1 MKNLTAFVRS
11 AWLVPLGRSR
21 SVRVARSL
29 QQSTIIKNPVFKQ
42 LAASVLA
49 TVAFASVGAGLKPTL
64 TPLTHATPSLT
75 STALKPEPIAVNTN
89 PIHPEATASV
99 LSPLNKTSSPSDQ
112 LQTNGSQYQTMQLFE
127 LGGLIPI
134 IVVGGLII
142 CVPLFFGGLV
152 VIGEREVG
160 VVVKKF
166 ALSGRGLPPG
176 HLIALDKE
184 AGYQADT
191 LAPGWHWGYW
201 PWQYSVRKEPLTVV
215 PQGEIAL
222 IVAADGAS
230 IPPQRILGK
239 VVACDNF
246 QDARKF
252 LKGGGEKG
260 RQLGILTAGTYR
272 INTALFT
279 VITAAQASHHGM
291 KPELLRLYSI
301 SPDKVGIITTFDG
314 IPIEEGEIA
323 GSVIPDHDSFQNAQ
337 KFISGGGRRG
347 LQEQVL
353 LSGSWNLNPWFVGVE
368 QVAMTEIPIGYVG
381 VVISYVGKAQ
391 EDVSGAAFTHG
402 NLVNPGHKGVWI
414 SPLYPGKHPLNTR
427 ILKVELV
434 PTTNIVLNWSGRTE
448 RHSYDSKLS
457 SLTVRSTDGFAFDL
471 EVAQIIHVGALDAPK
486 VISRVG
492 SMQNLVDHVL
502 EPTIGNYF
510 RNSAQDYTVLDFLTA
525 RSERQAEA
533 AEYIKAAIRAY
544 DVQAIDT
551 LIGDILPPAELMTTQ
566 TDRKIAEEQRKTYDV
581 QQMAQTQ
588 RQQLVRETAIADIQ
602 QDLVKSEQGVKIAE
616 MKANARVKEAAGE
629 AESIRVTGNAK
640 AEAYRA
646 GVTALGSQGYT
657 ALQLMQVIGD
667 RNVRVVPDVAVSG
680 SGSGAGLV
688 DGLLGMMLW
697 NQTGKSNGTQPSNPP
712 VAPVTETMTA
722 ELESAS
728 FPPITEPQPTLLDS
742 SSPKVASQPAK
753 RQGTKPPPPHRTSID
768 SFFNDLPDGAPP
780 LH

>member
-1 MKNLTAFVRS
+1 MNKSTDS
-11 AWLVPLGRSR
+11 DS
-21 SVRVARSL
+21 ARS
-29 QQSTIIKNPVFKQ
+29 QKQ
-42 LAASVLA
+42 CKTLKTPILKRIAASLITTLA
-49 TVAFASVGAGLKPTL
+49 LTGVGVGVKQAQVIPTDVSVTSNIAKSTPTAIKTNL
-64 TPLTHATPSLT
+64 NIT
-75 STALKPEPIAVNTN
+75 PIAQLPGN
-89 PIHPEATASV
+89 PP
-99 LSPLNKTSSPSDQ
+99 
-112 LQTNGSQYQTMQLFE
+112 QYQTMQVFDI
-127 LGGLIPI
+127 GGLIPLIVMGGVII
-134 IVVGGLII
+134 IV
-142 CVPLFFGGLV
+142 PLVFGGLV

-160 VVVKKF
+160 IVVKKF
-166 ALSGRGLPPG
+166 SLLGKGLPPG
-176 HLIALDKE
+176 HLIALEGE

-201 PWQYSVRKEPLTVV
+201 PWQYSVKKESVTVI

-222 IVAADGAS
+222 IVAADGGS
-230 IPPQRILGK
+230 IAPQRILGK
-239 VVACDNF
+239 IVACDNY

-260 RQLGILTAGTYR
+260 RQLGILTGGTYR

-279 VITAAQASHHGM
+279 IITAANASQHGM
-291 KPELLRLYSI
+291 KPEQLKVCRI
-301 SPDKVGIITTFDG
+301 APDKVGIVTTSDG
-314 IPIEEGEIA
+314 EAIEDGEIA
-323 GSVIPDHDSFQNAQ
+323 GPIIPDHDHFQNAQ
-337 KFISGGGRRG
+337 KFINGGGRRG

-353 LSGSWNLNPWFVGVE
+353 LSGSWNLNPWFVGIE
-368 QVAMTEIPIGYVG
+368 QVEMTEIPIGYVG

-402 NLVNPGHKGVWI
+402 NLVNAGHKGVWI

-471 EVAQIIHVGALDAPK
+471 EVSQIIHVGALDAPK

-533 AEYIKAAIRAY
+533 ANYIKQALRAY

-551 LIGDILPPAELMTTQ
+551 LIGDILPPAQLMQTQ
-566 TDRKIAEEQRKTYDV
+566 TDRKIAEEQRKTYEV

-616 MKANARVKEAAGE
+616 LKSNARIKEATGE
-629 AESIRVTGNAK
+629 AESIRVTGNAQ
-640 AEAYRA
+640 AEAYHA
-646 GVTALGSQGYT
+646 GVVALGSSGYT
-657 ALQLMQVIGD
+657 ALQLMQIIGD

-680 SGSGAGLV
+680 SGQGAGLV
-688 DGLLGMMLW
+688 DGLLGMLLW
-697 NQTGKSNGTQPSNPP
+697 NQTGKQNGAKKPP
-712 VAPVTETMTA
+712 APPA
-722 ELESAS
+722 
-728 FPPITEPQPTLLDS
+728 PT
-742 SSPKVASQPAK
+742 SPKLSEESQSTVPQVVINPQNSTATNAK
-753 RQGTKPPPPHRTSID
+753 SGQKGKIEPFSDFDI
-768 SFFNDLPDGAPP
+768 G
-780 LH
+780 